1 MLIMDRS
8 FSQLLLLLILG
19 GGTILARAEDPTLAT
34 IDNGT
39 VKVGID
45 QAKGGA
51 ITWLSWQGSPRN
63 VVNIADPGRLIQ
75 QSYYAGAALDRKA
88 DGQHAAWSPWTWN
101 PIQGGGIGSW
111 ARVSKFEKTD
121 DSLFSK
127 TIPKL
132 WDMPDEPAAAVMR
145 QWTGFEPGM
154 PNAVV
159 VRCEFE
165 SHRQPDDAWG
175 PAVPRHQELPACY
188 FTRRFGTV
196 KSYLSDGRWRDET
209 QPSGPPWGRATP
221 PRKAMA
227 CFDSAGQGIAV
238 FSPASTGPWNFGP
251 HRDGDS
257 ADPRAG
263 PCVHVAPIETVK
275 LAPQATLRY
284 RYWLL
289 VGSKAD
295 IAARLD
301 ALWAAHADEKLVVE

>member
-19 GGTILARAEDPTLAT
+19 GGTILARADDPTLAA

-51 ITWLSWQGSPRN
+51 ITWLSWQGSPR
-63 VVNIADPGRLIQ
+63 
-75 QSYYAGAALDRKA
+75 
-88 DGQHAAWSPWTWN
+88 
-101 PIQGGGIGSW
+101 
-111 ARVSKFEKTD
+111 
-121 DSLFSK
+121 
-127 TIPKL
+127 
-132 WDMPDEPAAAVMR
+132 
-145 QWTGFEPGM
+145 
-154 PNAVV
+154 
-159 VRCEFE
+159 
-165 SHRQPDDAWG
+165 
-175 PAVPRHQELPACY
+175 
-188 FTRRFGTV
+188 
-196 KSYLSDGRWRDET
+196 
-209 QPSGPPWGRATP
+209 
-221 PRKAMA
+221 KAMA
-227 CFDSAGQGIAV
+227 CF
-238 FSPASTGPWNFGP
+238 
-251 HRDGDS
+251 DS

-284 RYWLL
+284 RYWLV